1 MNSYVLIGPDG
12 SRQDVDLAQLQ
23 QWASS
28 GQLPAQ
34 APIITPE
41 GVQTT
46 AGQLPDLAA
55 AMRIGATPAYSPAP
69 SMIPTNNPDSLWGYY
84 LGICCMMP
92 VLGAPLVP
100 FAIIKSRKGLAAYNA
115 NPAIRGKTH
124 SMVGLVT
131 GCIGLV
137 INLGILLLI
146 VVGMM
151 ASQASTGHL

>member
-12 SRQDVDLAQLQ
+12 SRQEVDLAQLQ

-46 AGQLPDLAA
+46 AGQLPDLAT
-55 AMRIGATPAYSPAP
+55 AMRIGSAPAMPAAP
-69 SMIPTNNPDSLWGYY
+69 SMIPTNNPDALWGYY
-84 LGICCMMP
+84 LGIFCMFP
-92 VLGAPLVP
+92 FLGAPLVP
-100 FAIIKSRKGLAAYNA
+100 FAIIKARRGLKAYQA
-115 NPAIRGKTH
+115 NPAIHGKTH

-131 GCIGLV
+131 GYIGLV
-137 INLGILLLI
+137 INVGLILLIGAAMIAQLNRY
-146 VVGMM
+146 
-151 ASQASTGHL
+151 GHL